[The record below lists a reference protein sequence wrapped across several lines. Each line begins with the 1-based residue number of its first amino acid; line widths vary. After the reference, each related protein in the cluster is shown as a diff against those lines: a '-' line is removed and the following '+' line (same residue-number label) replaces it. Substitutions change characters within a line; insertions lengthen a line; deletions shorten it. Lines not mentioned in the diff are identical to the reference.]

1 MTSTFTFDN
10 VHLTLQQTDILKNI
24 CGQFPKGK
32 ITTLLGPSG
41 SGKTTILKLCNHLLS
56 PTSGTVRYN
65 EKKLDDYDP
74 ITLRRHIRLALQ
86 AAPMI
91 KGSVFYNLALSRTL
105 RGEKLTED
113 EAIQLLET
121 VSLSPSFLHKNV
133 QKLSGGQRQKLS
145 IARTLIDHPD
155 VLLLD
160 EITSALDPF
169 AVQEIEQLIQSM
181 KARGMTIIWIT
192 HNLEQA
198 MRIGDYMWLLR
209 AGEVVESGPIHLLET
224 SENPLVRQ
232 FMRGELL

>member
-56 PTSGTVRYN
+56 STSGTVRYN

-121 VSLSPSFLHKNV
+121 VSLPPSFLHKNV

-169 AVQEIEQLIQSM
+169 AVQEIEQLIQTM

>member
-10 VHLTLQQTDILKNI
+10 VHVTLQQTAILKNI

-41 SGKTTILKLCNHLLS
+41 SGKTTVLKLCNHLLS
-56 PTSGTVRYN
+56 PTAGTIQYN
-65 EKKLDDYDP
+65 EKKLDAYDP
-74 ITLRRHIRLALQ
+74 ISLRRHVRLALQ

-91 KGSVFYNLALSRTL
+91 KGSVFENLSLPRTL
-105 RGEKLTED
+105 RGGKLTED
-113 EAIQLLET
+113 EANHLLEM
-121 VSLSPSFLHKNV
+121 VSLPHSFLHKKV

-145 IARTLIDHPD
+145 IARTLVDKPD

-181 KARGMTIIWIT
+181 KAEGMTIVWIT

-198 MRIGDYMWLLR
+198 TRIGDYMWLLR
-209 AGEVVESGPIHLLET
+209 AGELIESGPIHLLET
-224 SENPLVRQ
+224 SENEAVQQ